1 MATGQRG
8 RRHGH
13 RPGWPGP
20 ARLRA
25 AQPRAGRLRWARL
38 RRGLLRN
45 DSGASSV
52 ELVILAPAL
61 IFVSMLVVQFAL
73 WLNATHAAQSAA
85 QEGDRVARET
95 EFTNSASWQQTATQ
109 VALNYYH
116 GLNTSVLGG
125 VSVSR
130 VSFDAAADTVAVTV
144 SGRLNGIFPLPVSE
158 TVSGPVECFRTS
170 ASEGAKC
177 G

>member
-8 RRHGH
+8 RRHGY

-25 AQPRAGRLRWARL
+25 AQPRAPRL
-38 RRGLLRN
+38 RRGGLRGGWLRG

-95 EFTNSASWQQTATQ
+95 EFTNSAGWQQTTTQ